1 MKIII
6 AGAGEVGTHLAKM
19 LSQEKQDIILM
30 DPNEERLNF
39 TNSSMEILPM
49 VGNPTSIRDLEEA
62 GIRKADLFVSVTP
75 EETTNVAASILASK
89 LGAHKT
95 LARINNYEYLLP
107 KNKELFEKMGIDSM
121 IYPEMLAAKEIVTAV
136 RRPWTRQYWE
146 LFGGALI
153 LIGVKVRD
161 NSRLVNKHLSEL
173 LNEQKLYHIVAIK
186 RQNETIIPRGTDRI
200 ESGDIVFFTTTK
212 SHIEDVRLHAGKR
225 DPEVKKVIIMGGSR
239 IAIRTC
245 QYLPN
250 NIRVKVIET
259 NKEKSH
265 RIAEVV
271 PGNVLI
277 INGDGRDTDLLM
289 QEGIKDAQAFIAL
302 TDNSS
307 TNILACL
314 AAKRAGV
321 FKTIAKIE
329 NIDYIPLAESMDIG
343 SVINK
348 TTSLI
353 KKKLVPPSHIYQFLL
368 DADVSNVKCLT
379 FANADVAELVA
390 RPDSKITRKQVKDLN
405 LPKDLTLGGLI
416 RDGEPMMIKGDTH
429 IQAYD
434 HVVVFCLDTAMRK
447 LEDYFN

>member
-19 LSQEKQDIILM
+19 LSQENQDIILM

-39 TNSSMEILPM
+39 SLSNVEILPI
-49 VGNPTSIRDLEEA
+49 VGNPTSPKDLEEA
-62 GIRKADLFVSVTP
+62 GIRKTDLFVSVTP
-75 EETTNVAASILASK
+75 EETTNVAACLLAHN
-89 LGAHKT
+89 LGAHRT

-107 KNKELFEKMGIDSM
+107 KNKELFERLGISSM
-121 IYPEMLAAKEIVTAV
+121 IYPEMLAAKEIVSAV

-153 LIGVKVRD
+153 LIGAKIRE
-161 NSRLVNKHLSEL
+161 NSRLVNRMLAEL
-173 LNEQKLYHIVAIK
+173 LNEQKLFHIVAIK
-186 RQNETIIPRGTDRI
+186 RGNETIIPRGMDHI
-200 ESGDIVFFTTTK
+200 EAGDLVFFTTTR
-212 SHIEDVRLHAGKR
+212 SHVEDVRILAGKK

-239 IAIRTC
+239 IAIRAS

-250 NIRVKVIET
+250 NIRVKVIEL

-271 PGNVLI
+271 PGNVLT
-277 INGDGRDTDLLM
+277 INGDGRDMDLLL
-289 QEGIKDAQAFIAL
+289 QEGIQDAQAFIAL
-302 TDNSS
+302 TENSS

-314 AAKRAGV
+314 AAKRMGV

-348 TTSLI
+348 KLI
-353 KKKLVPPSHIYQFLL
+353 APSHIYQFLL
-368 DADVSNVKCLT
+368 DADVSRV
-379 FANADVAELVA
+379 
-390 RPDSKITRKQVKDLN
+390 TRKQVKDLH
-405 LPKDLTLGGLI
+405 LPKDMTLGGLI
-416 RDGEPMMIKGDTH
+416 RDGEPMMIKGDTR

>member
-19 LSQEKQDIILM
+19 LAQERQDITLM
-30 DPNEERLNF
+30 DTDEDRLHFPN
-39 TNSSMEILPM
+39 TNAEILPV
-49 VGNPTSIRDLEEA
+49 VGNPTSLKDLQEA
-62 GIRKADLFVSVTP
+62 GVRKADLFISVTP
-75 EETTNVAASILASK
+75 EETANITACILASN
-89 LGAHKT
+89 LGANKT

-107 KNKELFEKMGIDSM
+107 KNKELFNKLGIGSM
-121 IYPEMLAAKEIVTAV
+121 IYPEMLAAQEIVTAV

-153 LIGVKVRD
+153 LIGVKIRE
-161 NSRLVNKHLSEL
+161 NSQLVNLQLADL
-173 LNEQKLYHIVAIK
+173 LNMQKLYHLVAIK
-186 RQNETIIPRGTDRI
+186 RRNETIIPGGADRI
-200 ESGDIVFFTTTK
+200 EAGDLVFFTTTK
-212 SHIEDVRLHAGKR
+212 AHVKDVQQHAGKKN
-225 DPEVKKVIIMGGSR
+225 PEVEKVIIMGGSR

-245 QYLPN
+245 QYLPPH
-250 NIRVKVIET
+250 IRVKVIEMD
-259 NKEKSH
+259 KEKSH

-289 QEGIKDAQAFIAL
+289 QEGIQDTQAFVAL

-321 FKTIAKIE
+321 LKTIAKIE
-329 NIDYIPLAESMDIG
+329 NLDYIPLAESMDIG

-348 TTSLI
+348 KMI
-353 KKKLVPPSHIYQFLL
+353 AASHIYQFLL
-368 DADVSNVKCLT
+368 DADVSNVKSLT

-390 RPDSKITRKQVKDLN
+390 RPNSKITRKQVKDLR
-405 LPKDLTLGGLI
+405 LPRDMTLGGLI
-416 RDGEPMMIKGDTH
+416 RDGEPMMIKGDTQ

-434 HVVVFCLDTAMRK
+434 RVVVFCLDTAMRK

>member
-153 LIGVKVRD
+153 LIGVKV
-161 NSRLVNKHLSEL
+161 RLVNKHLSEL

-348 TTSLI
+348 KLI
-353 KKKLVPPSHIYQFLL
+353 AASHIYQFLL